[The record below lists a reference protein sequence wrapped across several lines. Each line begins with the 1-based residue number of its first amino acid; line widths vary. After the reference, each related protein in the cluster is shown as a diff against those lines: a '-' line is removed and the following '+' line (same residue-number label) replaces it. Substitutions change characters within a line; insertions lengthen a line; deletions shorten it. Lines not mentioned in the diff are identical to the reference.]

1 MNVKRFYT
9 ISGVTIAIL
18 MLLAL
23 LSLSRNYRLDDIRQ
37 TLQKEYSV
45 LLNGNDQFRVHLSM
59 ESTLSEVYT
68 TAIEKLDM
76 VFPERIIY
84 IHARH

>member
-9 ISGVTIAIL
+9 ISGMTIAVL

-37 TLQKEYSV
+37 TLQKEHSA
-45 LLNGNDQFRVHLSM
+45 LLNGNDQLRVQLSM
-59 ESTLSEVYT
+59 VSTLSEVYSI
-68 TAIEKLDM
+68 AVEKLNM
-76 VFPERIIY
+76 EFPERIIY
-84 IHARH
+84 IHARN